1 MTESASSSNSPNWQT
16 ELAKQRNRIAA
27 DRTLLAWIRTSV
39 ALIGLGFGLERTV
52 SKLYIGVENVSNT
65 PAFLVKFFSLL
76 IIGTGVV
83 TVLVAALDYQD
94 EMERLQRPEYYYTPR
109 KSLGIIVAG
118 ILVFIA
124 ISIFVTIWKQTMS
137 NLTNY

>member
-52 SKLYIGVENVSNT
+52 SKLYIGVENVANT
-65 PAFLVKFFSLL
+65 PTFLVKFFSLL

-83 TVLVAALDYQD
+83 TVLMAALDYQD